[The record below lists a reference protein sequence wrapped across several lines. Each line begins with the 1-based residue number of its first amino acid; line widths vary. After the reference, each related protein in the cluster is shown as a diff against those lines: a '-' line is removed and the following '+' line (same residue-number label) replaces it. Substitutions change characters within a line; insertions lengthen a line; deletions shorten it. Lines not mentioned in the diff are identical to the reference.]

1 MNINANTS
9 IHIPSFLVKK
19 RKEGKTRVWSL
30 PRTSLSSLSPSCS
43 FQEKEGKRMVGP
55 SSYLPFSFSF
65 LARKNGTRKESGGEM
80 LPLPSLSPSFP
91 CQGKEGKIGG
101 RVLNKMGLINAS
113 LITINSNVHL
123 EISTNIHN

>member
-1 MNINANTS
+1 MPIRVFIFLPFLSRKGKKERQGCGA
-9 IHIPSFLVKK
+9 FLVPHSPPSLLLVHFKK
-19 RKEGKTRVWSL
+19 RKGREWWAL
-30 PRTSLSSLSPSCS
+30 PLTSLSPSVS
-43 FQEKEGKRMVGP
+43 LQGKKERGW
-55 SSYLPFSFSF
+55 
-65 LARKNGTRKESGGEM
+65 KERGGM

-123 EISTNIHN
+123 EINTNIDK